1 MQIFPALNDRR
12 SKCSGG
18 NVLFLQ
24 MCTDACLLH
33 LAGTIKTVSRNEFIN
48 FLSPE
53 ITWSSSLADFFVLGL
68 PTWPC
73 SMSHTAWSHEEAS
86 QHLTMC
92 GPAASWARMVCV
104 QARTGFLQTDA
115 FSFISDLVVGIAGHF
130 KQGCL
135 TKTLFNMKTS
145 RKHFVRGLGTWWR
158 MLRCWD
164 EAAECEGLRA
174 SPQPRQTLDSGACQ
188 PQRRGQELSAQRVKL

>member
-1 MQIFPALNDRR
+1 MFWGKCAISADVYRCLPTTFGWDNKNSLQKWVYQL
-12 SKCSGG
+12 SK
-18 NVLFLQ
+18 
-24 MCTDACLLH
+24 
-33 LAGTIKTVSRNEFIN
+33 SRNHMEF
-48 FLSPE
+48 
-53 ITWSSSLADFFVLGL
+53 SLADFFVLGL

-145 RKHFVRGLGTWWR
+145 RKHLVRGLGTWWR

-188 PQRRGQELSAQRVKL
+188 PQRRGQELSA